1 MTHATP
7 NDTHPAAGPIDA
19 RTCLM
24 VIEKDDGLIT
34 GMTPFSDSQADE
46 AFTFAQERAQAQ
58 EYLPIH
64 TGDMEW
70 ADPNDPGYCVFVY
83 DMHGQ
88 CCPPMP

>member
-1 MTHATP
+1 M
-7 NDTHPAAGPIDA
+7 THPAPTTATPIDA

-24 VIEKDDGLIT
+24 VIEKDDGLISRV
-34 GMTPFSDSQADE
+34 TPFSNEHADE
-46 AFTFAQERAQAQ
+46 AFAFAQQCAQAQ
-58 EYLPIH
+58 DYQPIH

-70 ADPNDPGYCVFVY
+70 ADPTDSGFCVFVY